1 MIGFGRHHWMMLSL
15 GVALAGCARD
25 ATVPTARREAPAT
38 PRLRASAATHV
49 DSAVPRAVALER
61 FQRASEHATA
71 LSSGASSRDELVRR
85 FARAVEVRDT
95 AALRRLVLSRG
106 EFAYLYYPTSRQG
119 LPPYDLSPDLM
130 WFMIVERSD
139 RGMSALLAQAGQ
151 SLDVTGYRCVGDSTV
166 EGKNR
171 LWGPCLVR
179 RVQAPG
185 DTVEA
190 RLFGPILEREGRY
203 KFVSYSN
210 KL

>member
-1 MIGFGRHHWMMLSL
+1 MLAL
-15 GVALAGCARD
+15 GLALAACARD
-25 ATVPTARREAPAT
+25 AAVPTARRDVPVTPGPRRAAP
-38 PRLRASAATHV
+38 THV

-61 FQRASEHATA
+61 FQRASEPAAA
-71 LSSGASSRDELVRR
+71 LSGGASSRDELVRR
-85 FARAVEVRDT
+85 FARAVEARDT

-119 LPPYDLSPDLM
+119 LPPYELSPDLM

-139 RGMSALLAQAGQ
+139 RGMSALLAQAGR
-151 SLDVTGYRCVGDSTV
+151 SLNVKGYRCIGESTV
-166 EGKNR
+166 EGRNR

-179 RVQAPG
+179 QIEAAG

-203 KFVSYSN
+203 KFLSYSN